1 MNQPIKWQRN
11 QFVKLYARMKIRL
24 GGKTDVT
31 IEAGDEFETDGT
43 IVKYAGFELPL
54 PGIRGSYNDGWC
66 TTDPGEVGNGPVRAV
81 VPTRNVA
88 RSDMK
93 TTDLSRVQRSGSQ
106 AFATDALDEETVL
119 HVSDRTSRE
128 NYDERGRLQRHI
140 TAADNRRQAA
150 PGQRMAISQSDMDSQ
165 DGVVIGRVGT
175 KAKLG
180 VVDVD
185 KRPEIAGRLNDLST
199 EHGAGRAH
207 LIEREGITVRTNLG
221 RTNRTV
227 SESHDEG
234 VVVGQVRNS
243 STRSSVDGISVRDTS
258 SIRNKRPA
266 EPAPAVRPA
275 RTAAKPAAK
284 PAAKKVAKKVAAKP
298 AAPVKKPAKPI
309 PKAAAKKA
317 SQKAAPKI
325 VSKPAKENL
334 SPQVRI
340 ARQFDPSFPSDWVFT
355 GRLSDRLAAIKE
367 HGASD
372 DFVRAVYAAEGD
384 QMRKVLVKEFAGV
397 L

>member
-11 QFVKLYARMKIRL
+11 QFIKLYARMKIRL

-66 TTDPGEVGNGPVRAV
+66 TTDPDALNGGPVRAV
-81 VPTRNVA
+81 VPARNVA
-88 RSDMK
+88 KSDTK

-106 AFATDALDEETVL
+106 AFATDALDEETIL
-119 HVSDRTSRE
+119 HVSDRTARE

-140 TAADNRRQAA
+140 TASDNRRQLL
-150 PGQRMAISQSDMDSQ
+150 PGQRMSISQSDVDSQ
-165 DGVVIGRVGT
+165 DGVVIGKVGT

-180 VVDVD
+180 IVDVSQ
-185 KRPEIAGRLNDLST
+185 RPDVAGRLNEIST

-207 LIEREGITVRTNLG
+207 MIEREGITIQSNLG
-221 RTNRTV
+221 RASRTV
-227 SESHDEG
+227 SESYDEG
-234 VVVGQVRNS
+234 TVVGKVRNS

-258 SIRNKRPA
+258 SIRNKRQ
-266 EPAPAVRPA
+266 EPQVPVR
-275 RTAAKPAAK
+275 AAKPAAK
-284 PAAKKVAKKVAAKP
+284 PSKPAAKP
-298 AAPVKKPAKPI
+298 SKPAP
-309 PKAAAKKA
+309 AAKKA
-317 SQKAAPKI
+317 VPKSTPKKTAAKPVKKAAPKM
-325 VSKPAKENL
+325 VSRPAVREDL

-340 ARQFDPSFPSDWVFT
+340 ARQFDPSFPSDWSFT
-355 GRLSDRLAAIKE
+355 GKLSDRLAAIKE
-367 HGASD
+367 HGDTES
-372 DFVRAVYAAEGD
+372 FVRAVYAAEGD
-384 QMRKVLVKEFAGV
+384 QMRKLLAKEYSGI

>member
-11 QFVKLYARMKIRL
+11 QFIKLYARMKIRL

-66 TTDPGEVGNGPVRAV
+66 TTDPDATIGPIRAI
-81 VPTRNVA
+81 VPSRNVA

-93 TTDLSRVQRSGSQ
+93 TTDLSRVQRSGAQ
-106 AFATDALDEETVL
+106 AFATDSLDEETVL

-140 TAADNRRQAA
+140 TASDNRRQAL
-150 PGQRMAISQSDMDSQ
+150 PGQRMAITAGDVDSQ

-180 VVDVD
+180 IVDVAQ
-185 KRPEIAGRLNDLST
+185 RPEVAERLNEIST
-199 EHGAGRAH
+199 QHGAGRAH
-207 LIEREGITVRTNLG
+207 MIEREGITVRTNLG

-258 SIRNKRPA
+258 SIRNRRPT
-266 EPAPAVRPA
+266 EPAPAVRPSKAAAKSTAKPAA
-275 RTAAKPAAK
+275 RKAAAKPAAK
-284 PAAKKVAKKVAAKP
+284 PATPSRSSKPSPKVVT
-298 AAPVKKPAKPI
+298 KKPI
-309 PKAAAKKA
+309 
-317 SQKAAPKI
+317 QKAAPKT
-325 VSKPAKENL
+325 VSRVVEENI
-334 SPQVRI
+334 SPQVRV
-340 ARQFDPSFPSDWVFT
+340 ARQFDPSFPSDWIFT
-355 GRLSDRLAAIKE
+355 GRLSDRLDAIKK
-367 HGASD
+367 HGDSAK
-372 DFVRAVYAAEGD
+372 FVRAVYAAEGD
-384 QMRKVLVKEFAGV
+384 QMRKVLVKEYAGI